1 MYYAEEFR
9 KLRESIF
16 PDGED
21 RYNTMN
27 DHGNEIIFTIKLINT
42 SESFNTLI
50 LGTLE
55 V

>member
-27 DHGNEIIFTIKLINT
+27 DHGNEIIFTIKLI